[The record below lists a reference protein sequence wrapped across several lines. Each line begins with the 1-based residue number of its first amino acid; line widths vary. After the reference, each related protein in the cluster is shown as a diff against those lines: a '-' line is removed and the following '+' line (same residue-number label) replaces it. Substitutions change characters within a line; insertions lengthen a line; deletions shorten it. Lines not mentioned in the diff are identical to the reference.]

1 MNGVHKAMPAWA
13 ANQTMAWLL
22 HCDSPAAER
31 DCRRAAQS
39 GAADPRSVHHQDRGP
54 RTGDVQI
61 RSKRRKA
68 RETGAIPGPGR
79 QVRNTM
85 RAAVTDLADAITDI
99 YLS

>member
-1 MNGVHKAMPAWA
+1 
-13 ANQTMAWLL
+13 MAWLL

-79 QVRNTM
+79 QVRNTT